1 MREPLPN
8 SLLLVYPW
16 RMGQRAEV
24 TNKAAA
30 SKANRLG
37 YMALIAGWLIPGAGH
52 LLLRRWGRGLL
63 ILASISCMFVLG
75 ILMGARLY
83 APNTA
88 DLLDMLGFLGDL
100 GAGMLYL
107 IGHGLGLGQAPVQVV
122 TADYGAKFVV
132 VAGLLNL
139 ISAVDAHS
147 IAVGRKP

>member
-1 MREPLPN
+1 MMAHRED
-8 SLLLVYPW
+8 
-16 RMGQRAEV
+16 
-24 TNKAAA
+24 AAKKSA
-30 SKANRLG
+30 DSKANRLG

-52 LLLRRWGRGLL
+52 LLLKRWVRGAL

-75 ILMGARLY
+75 IMMGARLY

-100 GAGMLYL
+100 GSGLLYL
-107 IGHGLGLGQAPVQVV
+107 VGHGLGLGQAPVQVV

-139 ISAVDAHS
+139 IAAVDAHS

>member
-1 MREPLPN
+1 MAHRPEAVKK
-8 SLLLVYPW
+8 S
-16 RMGQRAEV
+16 
-24 TNKAAA
+24 AATQA
-30 SKANRLG
+30 SRLG

-52 LLLRRWGRGLL
+52 LLLKRWGRGVLV
-63 ILASISCMFVLG
+63 LASISCMFVLG
-75 ILMGARLY
+75 IMMGARLY

-100 GAGMLYL
+100 GAGLLYL
-107 IGHGLGLGQAPVQVV
+107 VGHGLGLGQAPVQVV

>member
-1 MREPLPN
+1 MA
-8 SLLLVYPW
+8 
-16 RMGQRAEV
+16 QRAD
-24 TNKAAA
+24 AAKQSVD
-30 SKANRLG
+30 SKASRLG
-37 YMALIAGWLIPGAGH
+37 YMALIAGWLVPGAGH
-52 LLLRRWGRGLL
+52 LMLRRWGRGALV
-63 ILASISCMFVLG
+63 LASITCMFVLG
-75 ILMGARLY
+75 MMMGARLY

-100 GAGMLYL
+100 GSGLLYMV
-107 IGHGLGLGQAPVQVV
+107 GHMLGLGQAPVQVV

>member
-1 MREPLPN
+1 M
-8 SLLLVYPW
+8 
-16 RMGQRAEV
+16 MAQRAD
-24 TNKAAA
+24 AAKQSA
-30 SKANRLG
+30 TAKANRLG
-37 YMALIAGWLIPGAGH
+37 YMALIAGWLVPGAGH
-52 LLLRRWGRGLL
+52 LMLKRWGRGLL
-63 ILASISCMFVLG
+63 VLASISCMFVLG
-75 ILMGARLY
+75 IMMGARLY

-100 GAGMLYL
+100 GAGLLYMV
-107 IGHGLGLGQAPVQVV
+107 GHLLGLGQAPVQVV

>member
-1 MREPLPN
+1 MA
-8 SLLLVYPW
+8 
-16 RMGQRAEV
+16 QRADAAK
-24 TNKAAA
+24 NSAA
-30 SKANRLG
+30 SKVSRLG
-37 YMALIAGWLIPGAGH
+37 YMALIAGWLVPGAGH
-52 LLLRRWGRGLL
+52 LMLKRWGRGLL
-63 ILASISCMFVLG
+63 VLASISCMFVLG
-75 ILMGARLY
+75 IMMGARLY

-100 GAGMLYL
+100 GAGLLYMV
-107 IGHGLGLGQAPVQVV
+107 GHLLGLGQAPVQVV

>member
-1 MREPLPN
+1 MA
-8 SLLLVYPW
+8 
-16 RMGQRAEV
+16 QRAD
-24 TNKAAA
+24 AAKRSA
-30 SKANRLG
+30 ESKARQLG

-52 LLLRRWGRGLL
+52 LLLKRWGRGLL
-63 ILASISCMFVLG
+63 VLASISCMFVLG
-75 ILMGARLY
+75 IMMGARLY

-100 GAGMLYL
+100 GAGLLYMV
-107 IGHGLGLGQAPVQVV
+107 GHALGLGQAPVQVV

>member
-1 MREPLPN
+1 M
-8 SLLLVYPW
+8 
-16 RMGQRAEV
+16 A
-24 TNKAAA
+24 
-30 SKANRLG
+30 

-52 LLLRRWGRGLL
+52 LLLKRWGRGLL
-63 ILASISCMFVLG
+63 VLASITCMFALG
-75 ILMGARLY
+75 LMMGAKLY

-88 DLLDMLGFLGDL
+88 DLLDMLGFLGDMGTGL
-100 GAGMLYL
+100 LYMVS
-107 IGHGLGLGQAPVQVV
+107 HGLGFGQAPVQIV

>member
-1 MREPLPN
+1 MAQK
-8 SLLLVYPW
+8 S
-16 RMGQRAEV
+16 
-24 TNKAAA
+24 TT
-30 SKANRLG
+30 SKTSQLG

-52 LLLRRWGRGLL
+52 LMLKRWGRGTLVL
-63 ILASISCMFVLG
+63 VSITCMFVLG
-75 ILMGARLY
+75 IMMGAHLY

-100 GAGMLYL
+100 GAGLLYL
-107 IGHGLGLGQAPVQVV
+107 IGHGLGLGQAPVQIV

-139 ISAVDAHS
+139 IAAVDAHS

>member
-1 MREPLPN
+1 MAQRVDGTK
-8 SLLLVYPW
+8 LVAGKGSPF
-16 RMGQRAEV
+16 
-24 TNKAAA
+24 
-30 SKANRLG
+30 G
-37 YMALIAGWLIPGAGH
+37 YLALIAGWLVPGAGH

-63 ILASISCMFVLG
+63 VLFSITCMFVLG
-75 ILMGARLY
+75 IMMGARLY

-100 GAGMLYL
+100 GAGLLYL
-107 IGHGLGLGQAPVQVV
+107 IGHGMGFGQAPVQVV
-122 TADYGAKFVV
+122 SADYGAKFVI

>member
-1 MREPLPN
+1 MA
-8 SLLLVYPW
+8 
-16 RMGQRAEV
+16 QRADGVKKSAVE
-24 TNKAAA
+24 KA
-30 SKANRLG
+30 SRLG
-37 YMALIAGWLIPGAGH
+37 YMVLIAGWLIPGAVRFI
-52 LLLRRWGRGLL
+52 LKRWGRGIL
-63 ILASISCMFVLG
+63 ILASITCMFVLG
-75 ILMGARLY
+75 IMMGARLY

-100 GAGMLYL
+100 GAGLLYL

>member
-1 MREPLPN
+1 MA
-8 SLLLVYPW
+8 
-16 RMGQRAEV
+16 QRADAAK
-24 TNKAAA
+24 NSAA
-30 SKANRLG
+30 SKVSRLG
-37 YMALIAGWLIPGAGH
+37 YMALIAGWLVPGAGH
-52 LLLRRWGRGLL
+52 LMLKRWGRGVLV
-63 ILASISCMFVLG
+63 LASITCMFVLG
-75 ILMGARLY
+75 IMMGARLY

-100 GAGMLYL
+100 GAGLLYL
-107 IGHGLGLGQAPVQVV
+107 VGHAIGLGQAPVQVV

>member
-1 MREPLPN
+1 M
-8 SLLLVYPW
+8 
-16 RMGQRAEV
+16 MAQRADGV
-24 TNKAAA
+24 KKSADAKA
-30 SKANRLG
+30 SRLG

-52 LLLRRWGRGLL
+52 LMLKRCVRGALFL
-63 ILASISCMFVLG
+63 VSITCMFVLG
-75 ILMGARLY
+75 IMMGARLY

-100 GAGMLYL
+100 GAGLLYL

>member
-1 MREPLPN
+1 MA
-8 SLLLVYPW
+8 
-16 RMGQRAEV
+16 QRADGAKK
-24 TNKAAA
+24 TAD
-30 SKANRLG
+30 SKTSRLG

-52 LLLRRWGRGLL
+52 LMLKRWGRGLL
-63 ILASISCMFVLG
+63 VLASISCMFVLG
-75 ILMGARLY
+75 IMMGAKLY

-122 TADYGAKFVV
+122 TANYGAQFVV

>member
-1 MREPLPN
+1 MMAQRED
-8 SLLLVYPW
+8 
-16 RMGQRAEV
+16 
-24 TNKAAA
+24 AAKKSA
-30 SKANRLG
+30 DSKANRLG

-52 LLLRRWGRGLL
+52 LLLKRWARGAL

-75 ILMGARLY
+75 IMMGARLY

-100 GAGMLYL
+100 GSGLLYL
-107 IGHGLGLGQAPVQVV
+107 VGHGLGLGQAPVQVV

-139 ISAVDAHS
+139 IAAVDAHS

>member
-1 MREPLPN
+1 MA
-8 SLLLVYPW
+8 
-16 RMGQRAEV
+16 QKADTAKRAV
-24 TNKAAA
+24 D
-30 SKANRLG
+30 SKASRLG
-37 YMALIAGWLIPGAGH
+37 YMALIAGWLVPGAGH
-52 LLLRRWGRGLL
+52 LMLKRWGRGLL
-63 ILASISCMFVLG
+63 VLASISCMFVLG
-75 ILMGARLY
+75 MMMGARLY

-100 GAGMLYL
+100 GAGLLYL
-107 IGHGLGLGQAPVQVV
+107 VGHSLGLGQAPVQVV

>member
-1 MREPLPN
+1 M
-8 SLLLVYPW
+8 
-16 RMGQRAEV
+16 MAQRAEAA
-24 TNKAAA
+24 KKSAA
-30 SKANRLG
+30 STASRLG

-52 LLLRRWGRGLL
+52 LMLKKWGRGVL

-107 IGHGLGLGQAPVQVV
+107 IGHGLGLGQAPVRVV
-122 TADYGAKFVV
+122 TADDGAKFVV
-132 VAGLLNL
+132 VAGFLN
-139 ISAVDAHS
+139 AT
-147 IAVGRKP
+147 